1 MITLIF
7 GAGASYGSGRTIPY
21 NPPLGNYLFDNLVS
35 LNRAFAALPQDI
47 KDVFIERGFEEGMA
61 YIANDSRKINP
72 LQKEI
77 ACYLSKFKITPENA
91 YTRLFNKLRRY
102 MSEINIVTLNY
113 DTLIEQALG
122 LTGYPS
128 DYNFSGQG
136 VNVLKPH
143 GSSNFLPRIPNGCS
157 FSGNTMIGCG
167 TFFEGLQTYAVSTH
181 EEVVSWCGDPRNSDL
196 SPVLSL
202 YEKGKR
208 VVINSALINKVKEDY
223 KGVISTSDLI
233 VLVGIK
239 YIEHDSHIWQPLEES
254 HADLLVVDPYPQDTN
269 EWLNRTKKDSAE
281 VLCNG
286 FEDSVLA
293 IARTVKRYVI

>member
-1 MITLIF
+1 LIF

-91 YTRLFNKLRRY
+91 YARLFNKLRRY

-128 DYNFSGQG
+128 DYNCSGQG

-167 TFFEGLQTYAVSTH
+167 TFFEGLQTDAVCTH

-223 KGVISTSDLI
+223 KGVISTSELI
-233 VLVGIK
+233 VLIGIK

-254 HADLLVVDPYPQDTN
+254 YADLLVVDPYPQDTN

-281 VLCNG
+281 VICNG

>member
-21 NPPLGNYLFDNLVS
+21 NPPLGNYLFDNLES

-47 KDVFIERGFEEGMA
+47 KNVFIERGFEEGMV

-91 YTRLFNKLRRY
+91 YARLFNKLRRY
-102 MSEINIVTLNY
+102 MREINIVTLNY

-143 GSSNFLPRIPNGCS
+143 GSSNFLPRIPNGFS

-167 TFFEGLQTYAVSTH
+167 TFFEGLQTDAVSTH

-196 SPVLSL
+196 SPVLS
-202 YEKGKR
+202 
-208 VVINSALINKVKEDY
+208 
-223 KGVISTSDLI
+223 
-233 VLVGIK
+233 
-239 YIEHDSHIWQPLEES
+239 
-254 HADLLVVDPYPQDTN
+254 
-269 EWLNRTKKDSAE
+269 
-281 VLCNG
+281 
-286 FEDSVLA
+286 
-293 IARTVKRYVI
+293 